1 MDAIAPQQERA
12 PAGSTRMRTPASAVH
27 TASGAATPKVCSKSA
42 PGARV
47 QAVTGGVSRGR
58 PLLHGAGC
66 SACGVSSGRI
76 ERRNIELRSDSLT
89 D

>member
-1 MDAIAPQQERA
+1 MDAIVPQQERA
-12 PAGSTRMRTPASAVH
+12 LDGSTRMRTRASAVH
-27 TASGAATPKVCSKSA
+27 TASGGATPKVCSKSA

-47 QAVTGGVSRGR
+47 QAATGGVSRGW

-66 SACGVSSGRI
+66 SACGVSSGPI
-76 ERRNIELRSDSLT
+76 ERRNIEPRSDSLT